1 MKRWI
6 PAVLLILLVCPAP
19 VLAQTK
25 VGIQVDAGDKPL
37 QIKGLTSAP
46 RGCLFSTTVP
56 SLSVAKNTS
65 PSTLTVT
72 AGIPSI

>member
-37 QIKGLTSAP
+37 QIKGWLGSENAFTGNMRLTAS
-46 RGCLFSTTVP
+46 G
-56 SLSVAKNTS
+56 
-65 PSTLTVT
+65 
-72 AGIPSI
+72 GM